1 MTMSRRKKRGP
12 QPSYPLSVKQAAVRQ
27 VEAGES
33 LFGAQASGPLFQC
46 FDTPRAGQRPA
57 LQ

>member
-12 QPSYPLSVKQAAVRQ
+12 QPSYPLSVKQAAVRR

-33 LFGAQASGPLFQC
+33 LFGAQASGPLFSVLRHP
-46 FDTPRAGQRPA
+46 TSQRPA